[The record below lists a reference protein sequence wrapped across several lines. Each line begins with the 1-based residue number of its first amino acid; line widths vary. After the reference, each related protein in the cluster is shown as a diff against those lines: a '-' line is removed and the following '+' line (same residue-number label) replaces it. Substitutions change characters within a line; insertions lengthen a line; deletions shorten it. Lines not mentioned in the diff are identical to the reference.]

1 MTVIFSISIL
11 EARVGVLILEE
22 RLAARR
28 NEGKGRGRKTTKH
41 REKET
46 KSLANA
52 DGNGKGTGG
61 GGEIRVKGYKVVTIN
76 NGKLL

>member
-28 NEGKGRGRKTTKH
+28 NERKGRGRKTTKH

-52 DGNGKGTGG
+52 DGNGKGTRGG
-61 GGEIRVKGYKVVTIN
+61 G
-76 NGKLL
+76 